1 MEKEYADYLLT
12 QYYKA
17 KNEIM
22 TAVANMHN
30 ISSIDTSTL
39 EFDNCQEIVC
49 SYAGEGYKQFG
60 NYTPLVRTQKD
71 VYATPQSLY

>member
-17 KNEIM
+17 KNEII

-30 ISSIDTSTL
+30 ISLIDTSTL
-39 EFDNCQEIVC
+39 EFDNCKEIVC
-49 SYAGEGYKQFG
+49 SYASEGYKQFG
-60 NYTPLVRTQKD
+60 NYTPLLRIQKD
-71 VYATPQSLY
+71 K